1 MEIWYHFNFSTGK
14 ERTKMVGNMTLIV
27 ELRFVA
33 ILSQKRE
40 RERERERERFLVV
53 NLSLLFLCLC

>member
-1 MEIWYHFNFSTGK
+1 
-14 ERTKMVGNMTLIV
+14 MVGNMTLIV

-40 RERERERERFLVV
+40 RERERERDF
-53 NLSLLFLCLC
+53 